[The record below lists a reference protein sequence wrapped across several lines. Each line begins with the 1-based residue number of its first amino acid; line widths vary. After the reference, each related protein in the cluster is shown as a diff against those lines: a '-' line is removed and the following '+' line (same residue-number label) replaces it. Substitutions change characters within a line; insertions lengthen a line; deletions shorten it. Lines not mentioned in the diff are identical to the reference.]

1 MSLVAMGFLG
11 GVAALAWLGQIPFWL
26 AGMYW
31 VASPLTFLLYWV
43 DKVKARNNQWR
54 IAEKTLHALEFLCG
68 WPGGLLAQHWLRHKN
83 QKTAYQFVF
92 WLVVA
97 VNLGVVGLWWWSGFP
112 SGEALFRELRRVLR
126 A

>member
-1 MSLVAMGFLG
+1 MTLLALGFLAT
-11 GVAALAWLGQIPFWL
+11 VAVLAWLGKIPVWL
-26 AGMYW
+26 AGAYW
-31 VASPLTFLLYWV
+31 VASPLTFFLYWL
-43 DKVKARNNQWR
+43 DKAKARSNQWR

-83 QKTAYQFVF
+83 QKTAYQIAF

-97 VNLGVVGLWWWSGFP
+97 VNLEIVGLWWWGGFP
-112 SGEALFRELRRVLR
+112 NPERLFRELRRVLP